1 MDLEVSYLAAMVA
14 GLLSFA
20 SPCVL
25 PLVPPYLCFLAGTS
39 INELSD
45 EDVSNAAWG
54 RIVMTSLAFVAG
66 FATVFVALGASASY
80 IGSFV
85 TDHLDILAKLAGVII
100 IILGLHFLGIF
111 RIALLYRDFRMQGP
125 AKAAGLAG
133 AYVVGLA
140 FAFGWTPCVGPV
152 LAAILFMAAQTADA
166 WKGATLLLAYALGI
180 GIPFVLAA
188 VFFKPFMN
196 MMKRFRQHLAI
207 VEKITGGLL
216 VVTGIMF
223 ITGGMSTIAFYML
236 ELFPG
241 LGTIG

>member
-1 MDLEVSYLAAMVA
+1 MDLEISYAAALVA
-14 GLLSFA
+14 GFLSFA

-39 INELSD
+39 IGELSD
-45 EDVSNAAWG
+45 EDMSSDAWRKVVLAAL
-54 RIVMTSLAFVAG
+54 SFVAG
-66 FATVFVALGASASY
+66 FATVFVALGASASF

-85 TDHLDILAKLAGVII
+85 TDHLDILAKVAGVII
-100 IILGLHFLGIF
+100 IVLGLHFIGVF
-111 RIALLYRDFRMQGP
+111 RIPLLYRDIRLQGP
-125 AKAAGLAG
+125 ARAAGLLS

-152 LAAILFMAAQTADA
+152 LAAILFVAAQAGDA
-166 WKGATLLLAYALGI
+166 LKGASLLFAYALGI

-188 VFFKPFMN
+188 IFFRPFMSL
-196 MMKRFRQHLAI
+196 MQRHRHRMGI

-216 VVTGIMF
+216 VVTGILF
-223 ITGGMSTIAFYML
+223 ITGGMSTIAYYIL

-241 LGTIG
+241 LGAVG